1 MQPPVGDDWLGLAR
15 EPLPVDAAQ
24 AWAVQPGCGAVVTF
38 TGTVRDHAPGRA
50 GVTSLEYEAYD
61 EAVLPRLHA
70 IADDTR
76 SRWPSVGRIAL
87 LHRVG
92 ALAVTDAAVVV
103 VVSAAHRDAA
113 FDAAR
118 HCIDTLK
125 NTVPIWKKEIWDG
138 GEAWGTDAQAIE
150 DVDDVAVGR

>member
-1 MQPPVGDDWLGLAR
+1 
-15 EPLPVDAAQ
+15 
-24 AWAVQPGCGAVVTF
+24 VVTF
-38 TGTVRDHAPGRA
+38 AGTVRDHAPGRD

-61 EAVLPRLHA
+61 EAVQPRLQEL
-70 IADDTR
+70 ADDAR
-76 SRWPSVGRIAL
+76 ARFPSVGRIAM

-92 ALAVTDAAVVV
+92 LLEVTDTAVVV

-125 NTVPIWKKEIWDG
+125 ASVPIWKKETWKD
-138 GEAWGTDAQAIE
+138 GEAWGTDATPIE
-150 DVDDVAVGR
+150 AVTG